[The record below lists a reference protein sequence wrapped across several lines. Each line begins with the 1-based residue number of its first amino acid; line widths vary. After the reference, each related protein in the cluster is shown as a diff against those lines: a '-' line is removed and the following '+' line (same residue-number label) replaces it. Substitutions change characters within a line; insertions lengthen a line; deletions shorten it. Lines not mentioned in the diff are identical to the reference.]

1 MNFSINLHHWYCYIT
16 LETAAVGLELRDVL
30 HQPLR
35 GEAWRGAAPLAGSVH
50 PEMRQSRRLYFV
62 WVVFPAFAL
71 SITSLAPEPWLLG
84 TGDGDTSAL
93 GLTVGIW
100 CDDAATQWQARQRPH
115 WPSGQEPVRCG
126 ARLCCSCGS
135 LGRVGLWGPV
145 VSSAHG
151 AGGGGKVQQE
161 CWGPWDRAGG
171 GSTARPGKRAS
182 RWALIWREGRVCVC
196 CGRTG
201 GRGAAACGPCRA
213 CARGGLAAW
222 DGALQWACGRGQ
234 GTGER
239 GRRSWVGA
247 RAGVEQRRDMGR
259 EQV

>member
-1 MNFSINLHHWYCYIT
+1 M
-16 LETAAVGLELRDVL
+16 GLELRDVL
-30 HQPLR
+30 HQPLC
-35 GEAWRGAAPLAGSVH
+35 GEAWRGAAPLTGSVH
-50 PEMRQSRRLYFV
+50 PDMRQSRRLYFV
-62 WVVFPAFAL
+62 WFVFPAFAL
-71 SITSLAPEPWLLG
+71 SIASLAPEPWLLG
-84 TGDGDTSAL
+84 TGDGDASAL

-126 ARLCCSCGS
+126 ALLCCSCGS

-151 AGGGGKVQQE
+151 AGGGGEVQQE

-196 CGRTG
+196 AVGAQVGAGRSVWAMQG
-201 GRGAAACGPCRA
+201 VRPRGAGGVGRGAAVGLGAGGGR
-213 CARGGLAAW
+213 ARGGEW
-222 DGALQWACGRGQ
+222 GQ
-234 GTGER
+234 GGAGWER
-239 GRRSWVGA
+239 GRV
-247 RAGVEQRRDMGR
+247 
-259 EQV
+259 